1 MGDRHVRVVYLTTDD
16 PLYLPAFYERVLDA
30 TSRHANT
37 VYVVPPLYKD
47 QTALA
52 AARRYARTFGLEG
65 LRGLIPRLSAAKLRR
80 RSIAAVCERREV
92 PHAHVADV
100 NAAGFLAQL
109 QAHDPDLIVSVSCP
123 QIFKR
128 PLIDIPRLG
137 CLNIHGAILP
147 DYRGVLPSFWM
158 LANGERQAG
167 VTIFFVNEDVDAG
180 DVCAQRRFDI
190 TRGDTLHSFLKRS
203 KAIAADLLVET
214 LEPVEA
220 GRAERQPLDMA
231 AGSYFSW
238 PDKEAVERFWAAGR
252 RLW

>member
-1 MGDRHVRVVYLTTDD
+1 MYLTTDD
-16 PLYLPAFYERVLDA
+16 PLYLPAFFERVLDA
-30 TSRHANT
+30 TERHAST
-37 VYVVPPLYKD
+37 VYVVPPLYRD
-47 QTALA
+47 QTALGA
-52 AARRYARTFGLEG
+52 AKRYARTFGLEG
-65 LRGLIPRLSAAKLRR
+65 LRGLIPRVSAARLRR
-80 RSIAAVCERREV
+80 RSISEVCERREV

-100 NAAGFLAQL
+100 NSAGFLAQL
-109 QAHDPDLIVSVSCP
+109 RAHEPDLIVSVSCP

-128 PLIDIPRLG
+128 PLIEIPRLG

-158 LANGERQAG
+158 LANGEREAG

-190 TRGDTLHSFLKRS
+190 PPDDTLHSFLERS

-214 LEPVEA
+214 LERVET
-220 GRAERQPLDMA
+220 GDAERRPLDMA

-238 PDKEAVERFWAAGR
+238 PDREAVERFRAAGR